1 MHLLA
6 SLTHITYRPTQS
18 LLHGLQAGKNGGDLI
33 ATIHRNRTRQ
43 ITRSNAVK
51 MATDNGQWL
60 NNHLARPPQRTA
72 DVDRRNNN
80 HADKH
85 QRRNLI
91 VTLALRTG
99 GFQHMVDLQLPGLK
113 VNVKRIL

>member
-1 MHLLA
+1 
-6 SLTHITYRPTQS
+6 
-18 LLHGLQAGKNGGDLI
+18 
-33 ATIHRNRTRQ
+33 
-43 ITRSNAVK
+43 

-85 QRRNLI
+85 QCRNLI

>member
-1 MHLLA
+1 MA
-6 SLTHITYRPTQS
+6 VISIT
-18 LLHGLQAGKNGGDLI
+18 
-33 ATIHRNRTRQ
+33 TIYRNRTRQ

-99 GFQHMVDLQLPGLK
+99 GFQHMVDRPAVQASK
-113 VNVKRIL
+113 FNVKRIL